1 MGGSGKAAWRRRSSW
16 RQRSREGN
24 GRRSTGWCAG
34 GGQEKRR
41 RAWQAEGGAHRK
53 NCEPLVPGPALAME
67 RVPGPVCL
75 SEKFSSAN
83 LAP

>member
-1 MGGSGKAAWRRRSSW
+1 MGQGQRRVGAG
-16 RQRSREGN
+16 EGW
-24 GRRSTGWCAG
+24 T
-34 GGQEKRR
+34 
-41 RAWQAEGGAHRK
+41 
-53 NCEPLVPGPALAME
+53 CEPLVPGPALAME

>member
-1 MGGSGKAAWRRRSSW
+1 MGQGQRRVGAGAG
-16 RQRSREGN
+16 EG
-24 GRRSTGWCAG
+24 RT
-34 GGQEKRR
+34 
-41 RAWQAEGGAHRK
+41 
-53 NCEPLVPGPALAME
+53 CEPLVPGPALAME